1 MGNLSLRQRKPI
13 KVLVLG
19 LYYSGKSSL
28 LFQANLGE
36 VVTSIPTIGINVETV
51 SHKNIIL
58 QAWDVGGRSKIR
70 PLLRHYYQNTEAVIF
85 VVDSSD
91 EERLPEAERELLS
104 LVSES
109 ELEGVPVAV
118 ALNKWDLSRHMSRER
133 MHQALGLAELR
144 KSRPCESF
152 STSSVTDSKS
162 DFFDMLEWLNDNT
175 RRTEENRR
183 SNIVTGQSSVP
194 VLQRVVFKLKSLL
207 LT

>member
-104 LVSES
+104 LVSE
-109 ELEGVPVAV
+109 LEGVPVAV

-152 STSSVTDSKS
+152 STSSVSDSKS

>member
-19 LYYSGKSSL
+19 LDYSGKSSL
-28 LFQANLGE
+28 LFQSNLGE
-36 VVTSIPTIGINVETV
+36 VVTSIPTIGFNVETV

-144 KSRPCESF
+144 KSRPCKSF
-152 STSSVTDSKS
+152 STSSVSDSKS
-162 DFFDMLEWLNDNT
+162 RFFRYAGMDKRQHKTD
-175 RRTEENRR
+175 
-183 SNIVTGQSSVP
+183 GG
-194 VLQRVVFKLKSLL
+194 K
-207 LT
+207 

>member
-1 MGNLSLRQRKPI
+1 MGNLSLRQRKHI

-19 LYYSGKSSL
+19 LDYSGKSSL

-133 MHQALGLAELR
+133 MHQALGLAELS
-144 KSRPCESF
+144 KSRPCKSF
-152 STSSVTDSKS
+152 STSSVSDSKS

>member
-36 VVTSIPTIGINVETV
+36 VVTSIPTIGINV

-152 STSSVTDSKS
+152 STSSVSDRKS

>member
-28 LFQANLGE
+28 LIRANLGE

-58 QAWDVGGRSKIR
+58 QAWDVGGRNKIR

-91 EERLPEAERELLS
+91 EERLSEAERELLS

-133 MHQALGLAELR
+133 MHQALGIAEVM

-152 STSSVTDSKS
+152 STSSVSDRKS
-162 DFFDMLEWLNDNT
+162 DFFDMLEWINDNT

-183 SNIVTGQSSVP
+183 NNIVTGQSSVP
-194 VLQRVVFKLKSLL
+194 ALQRVVFKLKSLL

>member
-36 VVTSIPTIGINVETV
+36 VVTSIPTIGINV

-152 STSSVTDSKS
+152 STSSVSDSKS

>member
-19 LYYSGKSSL
+19 LDYSGKSSL
-28 LFQANLGE
+28 LLQANLGE

-91 EERLPEAERELLS
+91 EERLPEAERELLC

-144 KSRPCESF
+144 KSRHCKSF
-152 STSSVTDSKS
+152 STSSVSDSKS